1 MSSYVPGAV
10 RCRVYGKRSQRVMHM
25 ADSRQKSRQ
34 RIQGWRRWLE
44 RDSQPDK
51 GRICQQTAA
60 ARVLDLTNESMTRA
74 GEGA

>member
-1 MSSYVPGAV
+1 MT
-10 RCRVYGKRSQRVMHM
+10 
-25 ADSRQKSRQ
+25 KSRQ
-34 RIQGWRRWLE
+34 RIGLAAGVPHRLQRRLE

-74 GEGA
+74 GEGT